1 MIILGQLKTRLFVHA
16 SLCFGLCARAKLF
29 NKLAIIDDL
38 NDVVDMKSEILREY
52 EKKFVEPNSKEA
64 KLYSGKFP
72 KTETDSFILKRNKLK
87 YVRRFCA

>member
-1 MIILGQLKTRLFVHA
+1 MLWPKA
-16 SLCFGLCARAKLF
+16 SPLDLDFGLCARAKLF

-64 KLYSGKFP
+64 KLYS
-72 KTETDSFILKRNKLK
+72 
-87 YVRRFCA
+87 